1 MRSQSCFFCN
11 AGTPAETQLLV
22 VRILATPVNKDLL
35 ATCHVEEN
43 LNAKL
48 RVQFS
53 MTERVTRNTEGKK
66 RIQLRSEFFLKRR
79 MNSNQRP
86 RRRRTDNT

>member
-1 MRSQSCFFCN
+1 MFFFH

-66 RIQLRSEFFLKRR
+66 RIQLRSEFFKVQ
-79 MNSNQRP
+79 NEFKSAS
-86 RRRRTDNT
+86 TSSKDG